1 MAHHLRRDPGELVQK
16 KRKQDK
22 HDNFDRLKGEME
34 MFRNRLISVL
44 LTVFLL
50 ISLPACA
57 AMSETA
63 EGTDYDEVFVIV
75 HTNDVHGFIDVE
87 PYVKAVADD
96 MKAQYGENNVV
107 TVSAGDVFSGGNAV
121 AHLYNGET
129 IPPIMEAAGY
139 DILAPGNNDLFL
151 GRDQLLVL
159 AGMFDHTKVLCA
171 NLFEQALD
179 ENGEP
184 VLDECDTFASGKKL
198 AHMQQMLHGELIT

>member
-1 MAHHLRRDPGELVQK
+1 MRQAAHCIWP
-16 KRKQDK
+16 
-22 HDNFDRLKGEME
+22 
-34 MFRNRLISVL
+34 
-44 LTVFLL
+44 
-50 ISLPACA
+50 
-57 AMSETA
+57 ETA

-75 HTNDVHGFIDVE
+75 HTKDVHGFIDVE

-121 AHLYNGET
+121 AHTYNGET

-184 VLDECDTFASGKKL
+184 VLD
-198 AHMQQMLHGELIT
+198 

>member
-1 MAHHLRRDPGELVQK
+1 M
-16 KRKQDK
+16 
-22 HDNFDRLKGEME
+22 
-34 MFRNRLISVL
+34 
-44 LTVFLL
+44 
-50 ISLPACA
+50 
-57 AMSETA
+57 
-63 EGTDYDEVFVIV
+63 
-75 HTNDVHGFIDVE
+75 
-87 PYVKAVADD
+87 KAVADD

-184 VLDECDTFASGKKL
+184 VLDEDGNILAGNTAFDRTMIVRTAGGTKIGLFGLTVSGKLVIDGFVPLGTIDGAQEAVSILKKEGCSVVIGVGHTGWNDDL
-198 AHMQQMLHGELIT
+198 VAGMTTW